1 MRYMKA
7 ISCSREKK
15 RSKARKILKI
25 KVKFIISNQNL
36 EQSDEKPSIRRGRKQ
51 RREAMNVKEFGKYL
65 SNNTFRI
72 E

>member
-1 MRYMKA
+1 MRYMRA

-65 SNNTFRI
+65 SINAFRI